1 MNVPIFRPPRPVV
14 KLTARQAEILNAARR
29 EVAKAGDAVR
39 ELNQWRDD
47 YRRRNWHGR
56 VA

>member
-1 MNVPIFRPPRPVV
+1 MPKIIPRPGRRVN
-14 KLTARQAEILNAARR
+14 LTERQAAILKSAR
-29 EVAKAGDAVR
+29 EQVAKAGDAVR
-39 ELNQWRDD
+39 ELNRWRDD